1 MSDVKV
7 MALPV
12 EKFNEAADVT
22 EKVFKDTFM
31 RDIVSKDDSFNY
43 KNVRVL
49 LEDNKIVTVVVITPK
64 QMYIDSLIFDMCG
77 IGGVSSLP
85 EVRGKGYAGMVMKDA
100 VKKMKNIGCDIS
112 LLYPFKPSYY
122 AKFGF
127 RIINF
132 PYKVLHKKDIKIELP
147 SDINIRK
154 FKKSDINDISEI
166 YNIFNKNRTGT
177 LIRDLEYWQLKID
190 QLKVLNGEIFVA
202 EKEGKIKA
210 YVIVTDMKK
219 DWDVKEHQN
228 KIIEVGAYPEYMEI
242 ISPMV
247 HYVSLKRLGEQYDR
261 IFYDD
266 IDGIEIK
273 GGKELDEEDK
283 KFYQNLKDIKMLMI
297 PHHESFMSKI
307 TVLFNKRLKL
317 NGYKVNSWQ
326 DLLSIEFESNDDMNS
341 TVLIKYKDEILNID
355 EGVFLNMIFGNLKLY
370 YNDFKISTD
379 FKNILKVLFPEIK
392 PVYWDFDFL

>member
-49 LEDNKIVTVVVITPK
+49 LEDNKIVTVVIITPK

-326 DLLSIEFESNDDMNS
+326 DLLSIEFKSNDDMNS